1 MLLKLIMQVLEIKE
15 QLKNLSSEPGVYI
28 FKNKLDVIIYIGK
41 AKSLKNRVRSYWNES
56 SWKDRAKL
64 KVLVPHVKKIET
76 IVTKSEKEAL
86 ILESNL
92 VFKHQPRYN
101 VLLKANDK
109 QFPWL
114 VITYDEAYPRL
125 IPVRE
130 VEKFNKK
137 AKKNTRN
144 KFFGPYTN
152 VGAMYE
158 NLRLVN
164 ELFPLRKRYKPQF
177 KDRTC
182 LNYDIG
188 QCLGPCQ
195 QKVTEEEYGFML
207 EQVEMLLKGN
217 YQDLQNILKTEMN
230 RYSENQEYEK
240 AAKARDRIYA
250 LDTFNEIQN
259 VVSENYNL
267 DQDVFA
273 MIHDDTHKIG
283 CVQVFKT
290 RKGKLVN
297 RDSVEIDLHEEFDE
311 DEIFISAFEQYYS
324 QLPESELPKEIL
336 LSQDMDSIDLYQ
348 DWLSEK
354 KEAKVKIHYPQRGD
368 KYAQVSLAKRNAKVL
383 LEKIKLNMM
392 EDASKNIN
400 VALDNLQRDL
410 DLMQPPHRIE
420 CYDISHIQGS
430 ATVASMVCFIDGMPA
445 KDQYRK
451 YKISKDQNDDFASMK
466 EVITRRFQK
475 ELKKNIKEESS
486 LENNE
491 VDEHI
496 LGLEDDEEPV
506 IDQSHITE
514 DGLPDLVIIDGGK
527 GQLSSAREVMQELG
541 FDHIKTIGLAKREEE
556 VYLPGD
562 RKPIILDRKS
572 PELFLIQRIRNEAHR
587 FAITYHRK
595 LRSQRSTK
603 SKLEDVPGLGPK
615 KRKIL
620 IDAFGTITKIREASI
635 EDISGLRGFNEK
647 LAKTIKSTI

>member
-1 MLLKLIMQVLEIKE
+1 MSEIKE
-15 QLKNLSSEPGVYI
+15 QLKNLSTEPGVYI
-28 FKNKLDVIIYIGK
+28 FRNRFDQIIYIGK
-41 AKSLKNRVRSYWNES
+41 AKNLKSRVRSYWNES

-64 KVLVPHVKKIET
+64 KVMVPKVTKLET

-114 VITYDEAYPRL
+114 VITYDDEYPRL

-130 VEKFNKK
+130 VDKFKQRSAQK
-137 AKKNTRN
+137 LGKNNSRN

-164 ELFPLRKRYKPQF
+164 ELFPLRKRAKPQF

-195 QKVTEEEYGFML
+195 KKVSIDDYSLML

-217 YQDLQNILKTEMN
+217 YQDLQSILKAEMD
-230 RYSENQEYEK
+230 RYSENLEYEK

-250 LDTFNEIQN
+250 LDTFNEAQN
-259 VVSENYNL
+259 VVSEDFNL
-267 DQDVFA
+267 NQDVFA
-273 MIHDDTHKIG
+273 IAKDDTHKIA
-283 CVQVFKT
+283 CIQVFKT
-290 RKGKLVN
+290 RKGKLNN
-297 RDSVEIDLHEEFDE
+297 RDSLEIDLSEDFDE
-311 DEIFISAFEQYYS
+311 EEVFSSAFEQYYS
-324 QLPESELPKEIL
+324 QLPESELPNEIL
-336 LSQDMDSIDLYQ
+336 LSQEMKDLKLYEE
-348 DWLSEK
+348 WLSER

-368 KYAQVSLAKRNAKVL
+368 KYAQVNLAKRNAKVL
-383 LEKIKLNMM
+383 LERIKLNMM

-400 VALDNLQRDL
+400 IALENLQRDL
-410 DLMQPPHRIE
+410 DLLQPPHRIE

-430 ATVASMVCFIDGMPA
+430 ATVASMVCFIDGMPV

-451 YKISKDQNDDFASMK
+451 FKISKDQNDDFASMQ
-466 EVITRRFQK
+466 EVIGRRFKK
-475 ELKKNIKEESS
+475 ELKHKLEAQESP
-486 LENNE
+486 EFRF
-491 VDEHI
+491 EHSFEHSF
-496 LGLEDDEEPV
+496 EDDFEANE
-506 IDQSHITE
+506 DQSHLNN
-514 DGLPDLVIIDGGK
+514 DNDSLPDLVIIDGGK
-527 GQLSSAREVMQELG
+527 GQLSSARTVMEELG
-541 FDHIKTIGLAKREEE
+541 FGHIKTIGLAKREEE
-556 VYLPGD
+556 IFLPNEA
-562 RKPIILDRKS
+562 KPVILDRKS

-587 FAITYHRK
+587 FAINYHRK
-595 LRSQRSTK
+595 IRSQRSTK
-603 SKLEDVPGLGPK
+603 SKLEDIPGLGPK

-620 IDAFGTITKIREASI
+620 LDAFGTITKIREAELDEI
-635 EDISGLRGFNEK
+635 AELKGFNFT
-647 LAKTIKSTI
+647 LAKAVKTNI